1 MFVVSKMRSSVFV
14 GLTSAWVLLLAYS
27 FFGVLFWAG
36 LGFLG
41 YIKSF
46 SSSLY
51 STMYQNFSH
60 TVHGLWP
67 PIVFVGALTVLVPL
81 WFISVRLLFK
91 YADRKRILFHINK
104 VIAEIPSLSEVGG
117 SISHTMKRS
126 YGSSSTEIVAMGGG
140 DFEVRST
147 YRYTTGVR
155 LNDVSIFG
163 ASKNF
168 FASQNGSS
176 QQDMDAILGLLLV
189 EKEYGVQS
197 RQIDEVKQ

>member
-1 MFVVSKMRSSVFV
+1 MFVVSKKRHTMLV
-14 GLTSAWVLLLAYS
+14 GLTSAWVLLSLYS
-27 FFGVLFWAG
+27 FFGLIFWI
-36 LGFLG
+36 G
-41 YIKSF
+41 YIAVGAILPVA
-46 SSSLY
+46 SSLY
-51 STMYQNFSH
+51 SDMHENLGMNVNSI
-60 TVHGLWP
+60 WP
-67 PIVFVGALTVLVPL
+67 ASVFVGAVTLLVTS
-81 WFISVRLLFK
+81 WFFSVRSLFS
-91 YADRKRILFHINK
+91 YGDRKRILEQINK
-104 VIAEIPSLSEVGG
+104 VIIDIPSLSESGG

-147 YRYTTGVR
+147 YRYTTGAR

-197 RQIDEVKQ
+197 RHTDEVKQ

>member
-51 STMYQNFSH
+51 STMHQNFSL
-60 TVHGLWP
+60 TVHGIWP
-67 PIVFVGALTVLVPL
+67 PVVFIGALALLVPL
-81 WFISVRLLFK
+81 WFFSVRLLFS
-91 YADRKRILFHINK
+91 YGDRKRILKQINE
-104 VIAEIPSLSEVGG
+104 VIVKIPSLSVVGG
-117 SISHTMKRS
+117 SVSHTMKRS
-126 YGSSSTEIVAMGGG
+126 YGSSSIEIVALGGG

-147 YRYTTGVR
+147 YRYTPGAT

-163 ASKNF
+163 ASIDF
-168 FASQNGSS
+168 FASANGSTE
-176 QQDMDAILGLLLV
+176 QAMNNILGIVLV
-189 EKEYGVQS
+189 EKEYGVQT
-197 RQIDEVKQ
+197 RHIDEVKQ